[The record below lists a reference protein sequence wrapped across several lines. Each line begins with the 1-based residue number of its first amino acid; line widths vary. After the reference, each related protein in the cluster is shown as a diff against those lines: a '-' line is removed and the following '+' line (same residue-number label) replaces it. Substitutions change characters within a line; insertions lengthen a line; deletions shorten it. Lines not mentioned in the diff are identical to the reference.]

1 MLFRTP
7 ADTYRAYER
16 FLKKRNFRKAY
27 KCLESLLHQFP
38 GDEALLADIVNLAY
52 FDWGSYEMARPWLLQ
67 LTKVRSLWQDY
78 ALLSRGEARAG
89 NVEQARDY
97 LAKAKK
103 VFEKRAT
110 LSDKKEAKAMFSDI
124 ESLIG
129 YHESRP
135 LLIPERE
142 NIAPLVGKN
151 VSISGA
157 DDTRDHSQKVVS
169 LKENGSK
176 EDLAKPEPKPEATR
190 EPKAFTPAEYHVPV
204 SFSPLGDEVLKPF
217 QQGSLSTLREIK
229 LLIDYTHLNIQS
241 SFDELLCLNA
251 IQGVERYWYQIET
264 VKKVL
269 KYFRGRAILSDEV
282 GLGKTIEAGMIIK
295 EYLMRDMVRNV
306 LILTPSSLVSQ
317 WKEEME
323 SKFRI
328 EFRTTED
335 GGSLGDPEAF
345 WKSKFIIASLNLAK
359 GKKNI
364 PLVTQRF
371 YDLVVVDEAHH
382 LRNRSTLAW
391 KLINQ
396 IQKRLDRKSVV

>member
-135 LLIPERE
+135 LLIP
-142 NIAPLVGKN
+142 
-151 VSISGA
+151 
-157 DDTRDHSQKVVS
+157 
-169 LKENGSK
+169 
-176 EDLAKPEPKPEATR
+176 
-190 EPKAFTPAEYHVPV
+190 
-204 SFSPLGDEVLKPF
+204 
-217 QQGSLSTLREIK
+217 
-229 LLIDYTHLNIQS
+229 
-241 SFDELLCLNA
+241 
-251 IQGVERYWYQIET
+251 
-264 VKKVL
+264 
-269 KYFRGRAILSDEV
+269 
-282 GLGKTIEAGMIIK
+282 
-295 EYLMRDMVRNV
+295 
-306 LILTPSSLVSQ
+306 
-317 WKEEME
+317 
-323 SKFRI
+323 
-328 EFRTTED
+328 
-335 GGSLGDPEAF
+335 
-345 WKSKFIIASLNLAK
+345 
-359 GKKNI
+359 
-364 PLVTQRF
+364 
-371 YDLVVVDEAHH
+371 
-382 LRNRSTLAW
+382 
-391 KLINQ
+391 
-396 IQKRLDRKSVV
+396 